1 MHYTIYDFQDNI
13 IACGNSTECAKM
25 LNVKI
30 GTFYAILKRIRNN
43 KCTYSAVIGKKD
55 GDLSSY
61 ESNSGKTKA
70 ERLLNKQKAT
80 ELRKRGYK
88 IQEIS
93 KQLDISVTTAWK
105 YVKNIRKGV
114 S

>member
-1 MHYTIYDFQDNI
+1 MYYTIYDFQDNI

-30 GTFYAILKRIRNN
+30 GTFYTILKRIRNN
-43 KCTYSAVIGKKD
+43 RCTYNAVIEKKD
-55 GDLSSY
+55 GNLSSY
-61 ESNSGKTKA
+61 ESNSGKIKA
-70 ERLLNKQKAT
+70 KRLLDKQKAS

-105 YVKNIRKGV
+105 YVKNTCKGV